1 MLITVA
7 ELRDRVSTDIPSLI
21 DELQSATGRYGAEE
35 ASAWSESLPRLA
47 RMLSA
52 PSMHPLHLYCAGPG
66 DLSLEYQLP
75 ASGSFADVVLLGA
88 KDSTASAVVIEL
100 KHWITRGDRPGRA
113 PGLIERQGIQ
123 DLHPSEQVKGYVE
136 YCRRFHSAVQDAG
149 ATVRGCVLFTRD
161 FVTQSYVD
169 APNADLANEYPI
181 FTLSDEDV
189 GDRVPSTLSN
199 WLTRPHPEFARA
211 FESGRYRQDR
221 GFSRR

>member
-52 PSMHPLHLYCAGPG
+52 PSMQPLHLYCAGPG

-88 KDSTASAVVIEL
+88 KDSTPSAVVIEL
-100 KHWITRGDRPGRA
+100 KHWMTRGDRPGRA
-113 PGLIERQGIQ
+113 QGLIERQGIQ

-136 YCRRFHSAVQDAG
+136 YCRRFH
-149 ATVRGCVLFTRD
+149 R
-161 FVTQSYVD
+161 
-169 APNADLANEYPI
+169 
-181 FTLSDEDV
+181 
-189 GDRVPSTLSN
+189 
-199 WLTRPHPEFARA
+199 
-211 FESGRYRQDR
+211 ESGVTAWT
-221 GFSRR
+221 